1 MNANEA
7 FEQSKKGYAEMQKTA
22 INEAWNTIKSAAN
35 KGRYQVTLSVK
46 RIDQTTRD
54 IIKAELIE
62 NGFSVHTRYTDEI
75 EVDWSKPNLTDG
87 PTVDLTGG
95 NNVSKKE

>member
-7 FEQSKKGYAEMQKTA
+7 FELSKKGYAVMQNTA

-35 KGRYQVTLSVK
+35 KGRYKVTLSVR

-62 NGFSVHTRYTDEI
+62 NGFSVNTQYPNEI

-87 PTVDLTGG
+87 PTVDLTGA
-95 NNVSKKE
+95 NCVSKKE